1 MRKFSIVLLLF
12 TVMFEA
18 TGQAGK
24 KECKQKIE
32 ESIAKQDNLK
42 VIGAGG
48 FGSVYEISQNTVIKA
63 LRKKVSCGEALSEY
77 KIHQHIYAKLGEFLK
92 SIVPKIKKLV
102 LRILKNLLLSSAILM
117 SLNPK
122 PFALK
127 VLK

>member
-92 SIVPKIKKLV
+92 SIVPKIKKV
-102 LRILKNLLLSSAILM
+102 S
-117 SLNPK
+117 PED
-122 PFALK
+122 F
-127 VLK
+127 